1 MDTLAFDG
9 RMGASGDMI
18 LGALLDAGADPG
30 VLAPVEDALGVEYVV
45 ERTTT
50 GSIDAASVGVRYSA
64 DAGEDE
70 GDRQTPVR
78 PSELDHSHG
87 RGDEHGHDHGH
98 GDHDGDHAHS
108 HAQATHQHD
117 DAAEG
122 HGPTRS
128 YEEVLDVV
136 REMGL
141 PDAVERR
148 ALATFE
154 RLGEAE
160 SAVHGTDLDAT
171 HFHEVGADDAIADVV
186 GASLLLADLDP
197 DEVVTTPLSTGD
209 GEVRMAHGTT
219 TVPAPAVVEIA
230 ADADYAI
237 QGGPVE
243 RELLT
248 PTGAAILAEV
258 AEGVE
263 TLPAM
268 DVTASGYGAGDHDTG
283 DRANV
288 LRVLVGETT
297 GDLRREEIAV
307 LETNV
312 DDASPEMLGALQET
326 LTEAGARDVSILPAT
341 MKKSRPGHLIKV
353 VVKPED
359 ADRVARRLAEET
371 GTLGVREHGAGHRW
385 VAERETQTVD
395 LRVDAETYA
404 VDVKVATDRE
414 GAWLDASAEYE
425 DALAVARETDRPVR
439 EIMARAERALDE

>member
-18 LGALLDAGADPG
+18 LAALLDAGGDPD

-45 ERTTT
+45 GRTTT
-50 GSIDAASVGVRYSA
+50 GGIDAANVDVRYA
-64 DAGEDE
+64 DNAETQRHE
-70 GDRQTPVR
+70 H
-78 PSELDHSHG
+78 EHG
-87 RGDEHGHDHGH
+87 AEHGHDHH
-98 GDHDGDHAHS
+98 HDHATDEH
-108 HAQATHQHD
+108 
-117 DAAEG
+117 AAEG
-122 HGPTRS
+122 HGPTRR
-128 YEEVLDVV
+128 YDEVIDVV
-136 REMGL
+136 ERMAL
-141 PDAVERR
+141 PDAVEER
-148 ALATFE
+148 ALAIFE
-154 RLGEAE
+154 RLGNAE

-186 GASLLLADLDP
+186 GASLLFADLDP
-197 DEVVTTPLSTGD
+197 DRIVTTPLSTGD
-209 GEVRMAHGTT
+209 GEVEMAHGTT

-230 ADADYAI
+230 ADADYSI

-258 AEGVE
+258 ADGVE
-263 TLPAM
+263 TLPTM
-268 DVTASGYGAGDHDTG
+268 DVRASGYGAGDHETG
-283 DRANV
+283 DRANA
-288 LRVLVGETT
+288 LRVLLGETA
-297 GDLRREEIAV
+297 GDLRRESITV

-312 DDASPEMLGALQET
+312 DDVSPEMLGGLQET
-326 LTEAGARDVSILPAT
+326 LTEAGARDVSILPVT

-385 VAERETQTVD
+385 VAERETRTVD
-395 LRVDAETYA
+395 IELDAETYP
-404 VDVKVATDRE
+404 VDVKVASDRE
-414 GAWLDASAEYE
+414 GTWLDASAEYE

>member
-1 MDTLAFDG
+1 MHTLAFDG

-50 GSIDAASVGVRYSA
+50 GSIDAASVDVRYSA
-64 DAGEDE
+64 DAGVQ
-70 GDRQTPVR
+70 G
-78 PSELDHSHG
+78 HG
-87 RGDEHGHDHGH
+87 HEHEDEHGHDHGQS
-98 GDHDGDHAHS
+98 DHA
-108 HAQATHQHD
+108 THEHEPTT
-117 DAAEG
+117 EG
-122 HGPTRS
+122 HGPTRT
-128 YEEVLDVV
+128 YEEVLAVV
-136 REMGL
+136 EGMEL
-141 PDAVERR
+141 PDAVEDR
-148 ALATFE
+148 ALAIFE

-197 DEVVTTPLSTGD
+197 DEIVTTPLSTGD

-248 PTGAAILAEV
+248 PTGAAILAEI

-268 DVTASGYGAGDHDTG
+268 DVTAVGYGAGDHDTG
-283 DRANV
+283 DRANA
-288 LRVLVGETT
+288 LRVLLGETA
-297 GDLRREEIAV
+297 GDLRRESITV

-312 DDASPEMLGALQET
+312 DDVSPEMLGALQET

-385 VAERETQTVD
+385 VAERERQTVD
-395 LRVDAETYA
+395 VEIDGGTYA
-404 VDVKVATDRE
+404 IDVKVASDRE

-439 EIMARAERALDE
+439 EIMARAERAFDS